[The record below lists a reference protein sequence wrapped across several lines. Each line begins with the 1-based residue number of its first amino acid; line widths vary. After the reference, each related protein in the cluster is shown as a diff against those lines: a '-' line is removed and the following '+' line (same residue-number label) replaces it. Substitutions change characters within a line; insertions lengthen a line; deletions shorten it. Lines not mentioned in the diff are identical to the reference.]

1 MSDIDKNNDYLM
13 MVLSTD
19 TGKAMFLDSS
29 GKVADEATDGK
40 DMRINYLSP
49 HNEVVVYI
57 VLSTEELIV
66 LDLMVEILSL
76 RTLI

>member
-1 MSDIDKNNDYLM
+1 MSDIDKNNDYLTI
-13 MVLSTD
+13 VLSTD
-19 TGKAMFLDSS
+19 TGKAMFLDSF
-29 GKVADEATDGK
+29 GKVANEATDGK

-66 LDLMVEILSL
+66 LDLMVVILSL